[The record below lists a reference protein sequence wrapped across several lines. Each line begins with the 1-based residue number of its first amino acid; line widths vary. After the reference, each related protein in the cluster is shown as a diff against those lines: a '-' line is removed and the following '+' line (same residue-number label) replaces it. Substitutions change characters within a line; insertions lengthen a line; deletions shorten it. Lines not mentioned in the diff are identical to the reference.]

1 MALSRFSAV
10 VVLWFWMAEALLPW
24 CRWLFIFDDGE
35 KSKTFMIILYQGEAG
50 CRSNSSGNS
59 SSGGGTC
66 QWFANTHTHMWT
78 SVLPMP
84 SASLSKSRR
93 VRARASCYISSG
105 SRPRILPMM
114 RGLHA
119 CLFSLSN
126 NALFDS
132 LFPFVCRINV
142 KDHSLDISFEE
153 WRDYL
158 LFHPSADLADII
170 QSWRHNTVRYKRIM
184 MG

>member
-1 MALSRFSAV
+1 
-10 VVLWFWMAEALLPW
+10 
-24 CRWLFIFDDGE
+24 
-35 KSKTFMIILYQGEAG
+35 
-50 CRSNSSGNS
+50 
-59 SSGGGTC
+59 
-66 QWFANTHTHMWT
+66 
-78 SVLPMP
+78 
-84 SASLSKSRR
+84 
-93 VRARASCYISSG
+93 
-105 SRPRILPMM
+105 MM

-132 LFPFVCRINV
+132 LFPFLCRINV

-170 QSWRHNTVRYKRIM
+170 QSWRHNTVRIM